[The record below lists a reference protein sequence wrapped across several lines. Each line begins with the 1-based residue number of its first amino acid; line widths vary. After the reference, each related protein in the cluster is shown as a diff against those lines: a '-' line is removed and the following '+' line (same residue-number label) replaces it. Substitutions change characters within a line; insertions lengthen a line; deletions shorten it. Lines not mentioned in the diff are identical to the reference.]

1 MQTNVETLKNCK
13 SVLTLK
19 ADTEEWKNR
28 IEKAYNKLES
38 KVSLPGFRKGKAPK
52 ELLRSKVNPED
63 LFNEAI
69 NGYLND
75 NYANAI
81 KDNNLHPIMQPTVD
95 VTKVT
100 YEEFEC
106 NITIISEPKVEVGNY
121 KGLVVAKDL
130 VEVSEEEV
138 EASIKKLQENSAE
151 IVVKETGNVV
161 NGDIATIDFEGF
173 VDGVAFEGCK
183 EENYDLE
190 IGSGQFIP
198 GFEDQLVGMNVNETR
213 DINVKFPE
221 NYPAENLKGK
231 DATFKVT
238 VKGLKNK
245 VYPEANDDLALD
257 ANIDNVETLE
267 QLKNHYK
274 NEILTRKQKTA
285 DDAAYTRLVDTIVEG
300 STIEIADEMIED
312 EVHHQLDRIEA
323 QAKQYNLDLDT
334 FLSFSGTNKEGYLT
348 QTRTNVEKNL
358 KGIFTILAV
367 AKKENIEVTEEDL
380 NKAYQDMANQ
390 YKMPLE
396 DVKKAL
402 SNRVEALA
410 NDLLMQKVSEFLKKE
425 NNI

>member
-1 MQTNVETLKNCK
+1 M
-13 SVLTLK
+13 
-19 ADTEEWKNR
+19 
-28 IEKAYNKLES
+28 
-38 KVSLPGFRKGKAPK
+38 
-52 ELLRSKVNPED
+52 
-63 LFNEAI
+63 
-69 NGYLND
+69 
-75 NYANAI
+75 
-81 KDNNLHPIMQPTVD
+81 
-95 VTKVT
+95 
-100 YEEFEC
+100 
-106 NITIISEPKVEVGNY
+106 
-121 KGLVVAKDL
+121 
-130 VEVSEEEV
+130 
-138 EASIKKLQENSAE
+138 
-151 IVVKETGNVV
+151 KETGNVV

-173 VDGVAFEGCK
+173 VDGVAFEGGK
-183 EENYDLE
+183 AENYDLE

-213 DINVKFPE
+213 DINVKFQK
-221 NYPAENLKGK
+221 NYHEENLKGK
-231 DATFKVT
+231 DTTLKVT
-238 VKGLKNK
+238 VKVLKNK

-402 SNRVEALA
+402 ANRVEALA